1 MMKNDILKVKKTM
14 KNHLKTMKI
23 QQKNQYANLEWENE
37 GSKIAQKSNLGRSGA
52 PFGRSLG
59 PSRVS
64 LGRLWVILGRFL
76 RIGNLTF
83 SSHWSK
89 MTSKRP
95 SGWILGRFGE
105 DLGWIWEDFGG
116 IYSILERFWCVLQP
130 MCTTCNDYFSI
141 KRTNYKHVQ

>member
-1 MMKNDILKVKKTM
+1 
-14 KNHLKTMKI
+14 MKI
-23 QQKNQYANLEWENE
+23 QSNRTNW
-37 GSKIAQKSNLGRSGA
+37 SKIAKIIDLGRSEA

-64 LGRLWVILGRFL
+64 LGRLWVILGWFL

-83 SSHWSK
+83 SLHWSK

-105 DLGWIWEDFGG
+105 DLGWIWEGFRRDLQHFGEIG
-116 IYSILERFWCVLQP
+116 DRL
-130 MCTTCNDYFSI
+130 
-141 KRTNYKHVQ
+141 